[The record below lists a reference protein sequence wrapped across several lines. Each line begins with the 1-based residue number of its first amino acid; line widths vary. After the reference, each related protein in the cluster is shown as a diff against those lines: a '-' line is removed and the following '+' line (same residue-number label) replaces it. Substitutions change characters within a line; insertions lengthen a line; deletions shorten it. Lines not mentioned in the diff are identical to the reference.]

1 MGATTSL
8 AAQAGS
14 INPRTDRI
22 VPRPLQFGDCI
33 SIDGQALRFIEPIG
47 RQAKLIACHVTG
59 GASLPYVSRRPPVRV
74 KTGSKGFTV

>member
-22 VPRPLQFGDCI
+22 VPRPLWFGDCI

-47 RQAKLIACHVTG
+47 RQAQLIASHLTG
-59 GASLPYVSRRPPVRV
+59 GISLPYVSKRLPVRV
-74 KTGSKGFTV
+74 KTASKAFTV